1 MFSLFFLIIDHSGAL
16 ELVSV
21 GGPASGTLSAQRL
34 TVNDLEAAD
43 KGEAG

>member
-1 MFSLFFLIIDHSGAL
+1 MFSLFFLIIDHYGAL

-21 GGPASGTLSAQRL
+21 GGPASGTLSARRL

-43 KGEAG
+43 EGGVG